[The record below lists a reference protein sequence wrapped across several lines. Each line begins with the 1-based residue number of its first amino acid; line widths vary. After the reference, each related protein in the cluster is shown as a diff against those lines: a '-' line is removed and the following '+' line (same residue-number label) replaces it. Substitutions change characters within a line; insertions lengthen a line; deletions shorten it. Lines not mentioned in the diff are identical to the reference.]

1 MLYIALLKGIN
12 VGGHKKIKMTTLAKM
27 FTALGYSNVTTYIQS
42 GNVVF
47 ESKKTDTVKLTTIIS
62 QKIKETFDFDIDV
75 IVKTKVELEFVF
87 NNNPFIKNEIEK
99 LYVAF
104 LSSTPKEKN
113 IDLGVYED
121 AEYQIVNDVVYMFF
135 KTKSSDSKLPNNI
148 NEKKL
153 HVNIASTRNW
163 KTVTQLVHL
172 TKEPLK

>member
-1 MLYIALLKGIN
+1 MIYIALLKGIN
-12 VGGHKKIKMTTLAKM
+12 VGGHKKIKMTTLAEM

-47 ESKKTDTVKLTTIIS
+47 ESKKKDTVKLATNIS
-62 QKIKETFDFDIDV
+62 QKIKKTFDFDVDI

-135 KTKSSDSKLPNNI
+135 KTKSSDSKLSNNV

-153 HVNIASTRNW
+153 HVDIVTTRNW
-163 KTVTQLVHL
+163 KTTTQLVQL
-172 TKEPLK
+172 ANDLK